1 MRIIIQRVLDAS
13 VTVAGKEISRI
24 GKGLLVLLG
33 ITHND
38 DFKLAEKMAKKL
50 LKIRVWDEV
59 SKKEKPSNSD
69 IIKSTNAEEE
79 ELKKPEL
86 SEKILEKEEKE
97 QKEPKSWHSC
107 VIDNEFEIL
116 VVSQFTLY
124 GILKGNKPDF
134 HKAMG
139 SDEARKM
146 YEYFLQI
153 LKKEYQENKIKGGAF
168 QEYMHVNLTNDGPV
182 TLVYEE
188 ENEDNI
194 QINEKNNKKKK

>member
-1 MRIIIQRVLDAS
+1 MRIIIQRVIDAS
-13 VTVAGKEISRI
+13 VTVAGKEVSRI

-59 SKKEKPSNSD
+59 SNKEKLPNSNT
-69 IIKSTNAEEE
+69 IKSTGVEEE
-79 ELKKPEL
+79 EFKKPDL
-86 SEKILEKEEKE
+86 SEKTIAKEEGE
-97 QKEPKSWHSC
+97 QKEPRSWHSC
-107 VIDNEFEIL
+107 VVDNEFEIL

-146 YEYFLQI
+146 YEYFLQV
-153 LKKEYQENKIKGGAF
+153 LKKEYQESKIKGGAF

-188 ENEDNI
+188 ENEES
-194 QINEKNNKKKK
+194 QANEKNNNKKKK